1 MLHLHHVLDPC
12 GFTVLYLHQSSGSG
26 RHFGKC
32 IGVDGWLLYV
42 CVCVS
47 VSLPF
52 LLVCVCVC
60 GDFPFMSWTRSTNEQ
75 LHQAQKEPQTAAAAA
90 PSPSPSPTAATSA
103 SAVLVSSKDQ
113 RPGTRGQLFEPSIH
127 PNPQCPI
134 RRRHFLKPACPSR
147 TIYTHPSH
155 RPGPEPVLKPR
166 PAQAASLVCGF
177 VQADDFFILRVK
189 YFQYSRY

>member
-1 MLHLHHVLDPC
+1 MFVFVEIFRLCHGPGARTNNC
-12 GFTVLYLHQSSGSG
+12 I
-26 RHFGKC
+26 RHRKN
-32 IGVDGWLLYV
+32 
-42 CVCVS
+42 
-47 VSLPF
+47 
-52 LLVCVCVC
+52 
-60 GDFPFMSWTRSTNEQ
+60 R
-75 LHQAQKEPQTAAAAA
+75 KPQQQQQA

-103 SAVLVSSKDQ
+103 LAVLVSSKDQ

-134 RRRHFLKPACPSR
+134 RRRHFLKPACTSR

-155 RPGPEPVLKPR
+155 RPGPEPILQPR

-189 YFQYSRY
+189 YFQYSPY